1 MKIKPDLP
9 LLDGEFPVENAPSV
23 QLRNGG
29 LCIPQHYLRYHHS
42 RHSVEKII
50 LDIDYNDRYLVFVS
64 ADDTGVYIQIGII
77 GFDNYRTHKSQKTL
91 KVVYGRKW
99 RVEPQLPTSEVIQT
113 TFLALKKA
121 REHEVREVFRLT
133 CDHGF
138 TTPFNNHHDLP
149 LISQNS
155 DLIRTHEDE
164 TGVIYLEQHLK
175 HIRYDHAE
183 LYLKNVEQLAN
194 EKWLIDI
201 EIKSDPKGQLPE
213 IRDMNISFLMASLNV
228 NELYYQL
235 MDEFLSLS
243 DRHVDE
249 NFLYKGFARFS
260 RNNSI
265 TAIAELSSL
274 LRQRSLHEEH
284 HAFANAFE
292 TAIYETDKTRVP
304 KLGEG
309 PLSEKIRA
317 NLARFG
323 PLEGILPE

>member
-1 MKIKPDLP
+1 MKIEPELR
-9 LLDGEFPVENAPSV
+9 LLDGEFPVENAPSI
-23 QLRNGG
+23 QLGNGE

-42 RHSVEKII
+42 RQSVEKIV
-50 LDIDYNDRYLVFVS
+50 LDIDYNDRYLIFVCEDS
-64 ADDTGVYIQIGII
+64 TGIYIQIGII
-77 GFDNYRTHKSQKTL
+77 GFDNYLTHKSQKSL

-133 CDHGF
+133 CGHGF

-155 DLIRTHEDE
+155 GLVHPREDE
-164 TGVIYLEQHLK
+164 NGVKCLERHLK
-175 HIRYDHAE
+175 RIRYDYAA
-183 LYLKNVEQLAN
+183 LYLKDIEHLAN
-194 EKWLIDI
+194 GKWLIDI
-201 EIKSDPKGQLPE
+201 EIKADSKGQLPE
-213 IRDMNISFLMASLNV
+213 IRDMYFSFLMSDLNV
-228 NELYYQL
+228 NELYYKL
-235 MDEFLSLS
+235 MDEFLSFS

-249 NFLYKGFARFS
+249 NFLYMGFARFS

-284 HAFANAFE
+284 LAFASAFK
-292 TAIYETDKTRVP
+292 TATYETDKTRVP

-309 PLSEKIRA
+309 PLSEKIRS

-323 PLEGILPE
+323 QLEGILPT

>member
-1 MKIKPDLP
+1 MKIKPELP
-9 LLDGEFPVENAPSV
+9 LLDGEFPVDNAPSV

-42 RHSVEKII
+42 RQSVEKII
-50 LDIDYNDRYLVFVS
+50 LDIDYNDRYLIFVCE
-64 ADDTGVYIQIGII
+64 DDTGIYIQIGII
-77 GFDNYRTHKSQKTL
+77 GFDNYRTHKSQQPL

-99 RVEPQLPTSEVIQT
+99 RVEPQLPTSEIIQT

-133 CDHGF
+133 CDYGF

-155 DLIRTHEDE
+155 DLVRPRKDE
-164 TGVIYLEQHLK
+164 AGVNYFERHLK
-175 HIRYDHAE
+175 NIRYDRAE
-183 LYLKNVEQLAN
+183 LYLKNVELLAN
-194 EKWLIDI
+194 GKWLINI
-201 EIKSDPKGQLPE
+201 EIIAGPKGQLPE
-213 IRDMNISFLMASLNV
+213 IRDMDISFLMSTLNI
-228 NELYYQL
+228 NELYYRL

-284 HAFANAFE
+284 HAFASAFE
-292 TAIYETDKTRVP
+292 TAIYETDKSRVP

-309 PLSEKIRA
+309 PLSEKIRV

-323 PLEGILPE
+323 QLEGILPG